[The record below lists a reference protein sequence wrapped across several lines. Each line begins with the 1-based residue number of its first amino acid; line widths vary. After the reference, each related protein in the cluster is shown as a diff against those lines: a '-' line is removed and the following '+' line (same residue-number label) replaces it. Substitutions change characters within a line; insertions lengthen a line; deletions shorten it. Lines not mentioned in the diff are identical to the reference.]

1 MFSGKDREQGAI
13 EQDRNG
19 QMREAGERAR
29 DEREESRR
37 QTSGDRGH
45 STGPLKEDVDFQG
58 LPVGSRGPVGTFAL
72 NLALGP
78 VMDKV
83 RLLQGDLALLEG
95 HQVLTWMPHTTSN
108 SSQGPFP
115 LKPNFNTLC

>member
-13 EQDRNG
+13 EQDPNG

-29 DEREESRR
+29 DEHEKSRR
-37 QTSGDRGH
+37 QTSGGRGH
-45 STGPLKEDVDFQG
+45 STGPQKEEVDFQG
-58 LPVGSRGPVGTFAL
+58 FPRGPVGTFGL

-78 VMDKV
+78 VMDKI
-83 RLLQGDLALLEG
+83 RLLQDDLALKEG

-108 SSQGPFP
+108 SSKGPFP